1 MPWNDQSGGNAG
13 GGGDKGGPW
22 GGGPRKPWGQPP
34 RTPQSPQG
42 PDLEEIMR
50 QFRERMGGMMGGGGG
65 TGARSRG
72 PGGFGWPLIAGV
84 LIFGW
89 LLLGVYV
96 VDEGEQAVVTRF
108 GAYTRTTG
116 PGLHMHLPVPI
127 ESKQVFNVTGQ
138 RTDQIGFTTD
148 NDQVIDNPDESL
160 MITGD
165 RNIVEIHFS
174 VNYTIK
180 DVVAFAYN
188 VRAPVG
194 TNTEPGAVR
203 QIAESAMREV
213 IGQRQLEQ
221 VMTTERVAVAQAVE
235 QLMQQT
241 LDEYGAGVLITQV
254 NLASA
259 AAPQQVTEAFNDVI
273 NAGQEAEAAINNANR
288 ETSRI
293 INEAQG
299 YRGQVVREAT
309 GEAER
314 FIAVHNEYR
323 LAPQVT
329 RDRLYLETMER
340 VYRDGNTMII
350 DQRGGAV
357 PYLPLDTVTRRTT
370 PAPAAAQ
377 PGAR

>member
-1 MPWNDQSGGNAG
+1 MPWNDQSGGGAG

-22 GGGPRKPWGQPP
+22 GSGPRRPWGQPP
-34 RTPQSPQG
+34 RPPQGPQG

-50 QFRERMGGMMGGGGG
+50 QFRERMGGMFSGGGGG
-65 TGARSRG
+65 VRSRG
-72 PGGFGWPLIAGV
+72 PGGFGWPLIAGALV
-84 LIFGW
+84 FGW
-89 LLLGVYV
+89 LALGVYV

-108 GAYTRTTG
+108 GAYSRTTG
-116 PGLHMHLPVPI
+116 PGLHMHLPVPV
-127 ESKQVFNVTGQ
+127 ESRQVFNVTGQ
-138 RTDQIGFTTD
+138 RTDQIGFTTED
-148 NDQVIDNPDESL
+148 NRVTDNPDESL

-194 TNTEPGAVR
+194 TSNEPGAVR

-221 VMTTERVAVAQAVE
+221 VMTTDRVAVAQAVE

-254 NLASA
+254 NLSSA
-259 AAPQQVTEAFNDVI
+259 AAPQEVTEAFNDVI
-273 NAGQEAEAAINNANR
+273 NAGQDAEAAINNANR

-293 INEAQG
+293 INEAQAYQG
-299 YRGQVVREAT
+299 RVVREAT

-314 FIAVHNEYR
+314 FISVHNEYR

-340 VYRDGNTMII
+340 VYRDSNTMII
-350 DQRGGAV
+350 DQRGGGV
-357 PYLPLDTVTRRTT
+357 PYLSLDSLARRPTT
-370 PAPAAAQ
+370 APPAAQ